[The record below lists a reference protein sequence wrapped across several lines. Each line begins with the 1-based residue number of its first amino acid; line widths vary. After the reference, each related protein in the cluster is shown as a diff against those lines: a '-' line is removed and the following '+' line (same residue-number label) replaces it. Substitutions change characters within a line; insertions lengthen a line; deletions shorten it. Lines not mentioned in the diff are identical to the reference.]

1 MLSYF
6 ACSSFFFFFFL
17 FCMFVCPSMV
27 VYINRFFLLA
37 SKLKRR
43 NFIQI
48 SKTCT
53 TSQIKQLNKI
63 SRQKDINLCVI

>member
-6 ACSSFFFFFFL
+6 ACSSFFFFFL
-17 FCMFVCPSMV
+17 FCVSMV
-27 VYINRFFLLA
+27 VYTNRFFFFSLA

-63 SRQKDINLCVI
+63 SRQKDINVCVI